1 MWLARLSE
9 PIPLTDGRVLR
20 TLSDVRTLLVELPEA
35 TRLAP
40 HWQRL
45 GEVLLS
51 AAQTGGL
58 LDLATDQV
66 KEAMRRPPFDGVPK
80 LVEDD
85 LAKKVPAPSVKRR
98 KRRLSKKVLR

>member
-1 MWLARLSE
+1 MWLARLSK

-20 TLSDVRTLLVELPEA
+20 TLSDVRALLVELPEA

-45 GEVLLS
+45 AEVLLS

-58 LDLATDQV
+58 LDLATDQL

-80 LVEDD
+80 LVDD
-85 LAKKVPAPSVKRR
+85 ELENKAPVPLVKRR
-98 KRRLSKKVLR
+98 KRRASK